1 MRVCES
7 AACLMLAA
15 CSANDDI
22 PAPLVGSVTPDHGVA
37 GSVVRIDGEFF
48 CGAPPDGD
56 ESDGSCDLTGIV
68 EFETTPSIS
77 SLWSPTTIM
86 VEVPTGVRGEVDLRV
101 TVGGRRSND
110 IDFFV
115 D

>member
-1 MRVCES
+1 MRVCEG

-37 GSVVRIDGEFF
+37 GSIVRIDGEFF

-56 ESDGSCDLTGIV
+56 EVESCEMTGIV
-68 EFETTPSIS
+68 EFATTPSIS
-77 SLWSPTTIM
+77 TSWMATTIM

-101 TVGGRRSND
+101 TVGGRHSND
-110 IDFFV
+110 VDFYV